1 MIITCPG
8 CNSRYDVTGRKAGT
22 RARCRCGTVL
32 AIPKVS
38 ESAAMLKCPAC
49 GAPASPDSVSCTYCH
64 TALAVV
70 ACPSCFGRVFVG
82 SNNCQHCGAQMQLGA
97 QAHPE
102 EASQRECP
110 RCAAGPPG
118 AAHSLNGV
126 SLSAHLVGETLL
138 EGCSACGGVWLEAT
152 AFENLIKSR
161 DEQGAVLSSKRPYL
175 ELKAFERNGNGLDAP
190 RYVPCPECRQLM
202 NRKNF
207 GEISGVI
214 VDVCKPH
221 GIWFDR
227 DELGRII
234 QFVMKGGL
242 DESRRRELERMAH
255 KLSEKRAGLLA
266 MSSPMMSEPNQ
277 YDVEWLADVVRLF
290 RRYFR

>member
-32 AIPKVS
+32 AIPKLS
-38 ESAAMLKCPAC
+38 ESATMLQCPAC
-49 GAPASPDSVSCTYCH
+49 GAPVSPDGAVCTYCR

-82 SNNCQHCGAQMQLGA
+82 SNHCQHCGAEMLLA
-97 QAHPE
+97 AHAPPE

-110 RCAAGPPG
+110 RCSTRLPNGGTP
-118 AAHSLNGV
+118 LNGLT
-126 SLSAHLVGETLL
+126 LSAHLVGETLL
-138 EGCSACGGVWLEAT
+138 EECSSCGGVWLEAT
-152 AFENLIKSR
+152 AFDNLIKNR
-161 DEQGAVLSSKRPYL
+161 DEQGLVLSSRGPYL
-175 ELKAFERNGNGLDAP
+175 ELEAFERSPGALMP
-190 RYVPCPECRQLM
+190 TRYVPCPHCQQLM

-207 GEISGVI
+207 AETSGVI

-255 KLSEKRAGLLA
+255 HLSEKRAALLA
-266 MSSPMMSEPNQ
+266 MSSPMMSQPEPYNG
-277 YDVEWLADVVRLF
+277 EWLAEVIRLF
-290 RRYFR
+290 KGYFF